1 MCVYICGECIANSG
15 PISDVYY
22 YIDRGRLTGNL
33 PGISFTCLLSVLGWS
48 REISMALLVSAC

>member
-33 PGISFTCLLSVLGWS
+33 PGISIACLICLG
-48 REISMALLVSAC
+48 MV